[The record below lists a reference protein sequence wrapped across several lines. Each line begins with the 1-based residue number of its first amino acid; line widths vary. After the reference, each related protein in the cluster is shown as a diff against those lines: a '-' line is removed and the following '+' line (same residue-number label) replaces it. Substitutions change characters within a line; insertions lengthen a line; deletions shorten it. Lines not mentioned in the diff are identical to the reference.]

1 MRIRA
6 LVTGGCGFI
15 GSAVVNRLVKEG
27 HLVDIADDL
36 STGDPGNL
44 DIPFRTVLP
53 ALMPGLD
60 VAENKT
66 LLITGDFADK
76 LILDR
81 IREGLYDVVFH
92 LAAQPRVGY
101 SVEHPVETNEVNLHK
116 SLAIFKLAADSS
128 TRVVFSSSSAVY
140 GSVERLPT
148 NEMQDT
154 YPESP
159 YGLQKSMCEQY
170 ISLFSKLYGL
180 DAVSL
185 RYFNAYGPKAMGD
198 SPYST
203 AVAAWCH
210 ALKEGRPLRRDGDGE
225 QSRDLVYIDDIVEA
239 NYLAAQSSKKF
250 GGEIIN
256 VCSGESYTNNE
267 ILDLLE
273 NHVGSLDIMQAPA
286 RDGDV
291 RATLG
296 DTRRAKLLLNFAASV
311 KFEDGLKTTLKWWG
325 LINA

>member
-1 MRIRA
+1 MKMRA

-15 GSAVVNRLVKEG
+15 GSAVANRLVKEG
-27 HLVDIADDL
+27 HQVDIVDDL
-36 STGDPGNL
+36 SSGDPANL

-53 ALMPGLD
+53 TLMPGLD
-60 VAENKT
+60 STEKKT
-66 LLITGDFADK
+66 LLITGDFADTV
-76 LILDR
+76 ILDR
-81 IREGLYDVVFH
+81 IRSGLYDVIFH

-101 SVEHPVETNEVNLHK
+101 SVEYPVETNEVNLHK
-116 SLAIFKLAADSS
+116 SLAIFKLAADAN

-170 ISLFSKLYGL
+170 IALFSKLYGL
-180 DAVSL
+180 DAVCL
-185 RYFNAYGPKAMGD
+185 RYFNAYGPKALGN

-210 ALKEGRPLRRDGDGE
+210 ALKEDRPLRKDGDGE

-239 NYLAAQSSKKF
+239 NYLAAQSSEKF
-250 GGEIIN
+250 EGEIVN
-256 VCSGESYTNNE
+256 VCSGAAYTNNE

-273 NHVGSLDIMQAPA
+273 KHVGNLNIAQAPT
-286 RDGDV
+286 REGDV

-296 DTRRAKLLLNFAASV
+296 DTRRARALLNFTASV
-311 KFEDGLKTTLKWWG
+311 QFEEGLKTTLKWWG
-325 LINA
+325 LIDA